1 MKQIYNRNCSPVFF
15 LPDAWWFPSFYFLL
29 LVYIMHDLFI
39 FLSILHFSSYLWLNW
54 NVNKFI
60 PFFFFLSWS
69 SLQTGIWSM
78 DWIWWVFGIV
88 VSQNGKLTIIAK
100 VLSQLSSYLCR
111 GAFLC
116 FLTKVGSMYFGK
128 AWFYAFE
135 IPFG

>member
-1 MKQIYNRNCSPVFF
+1 MKQIYNRNCCPVFF
-15 LPDAWWFPSFYFLL
+15 LPDAWWFPSFYFFL

-39 FLSILHFSSYLWLNW
+39 FLSILRFSSYLWLNW

-60 PFFFFLSWS
+60 PSFFFLSWS

-100 VLSQLSSYLCR
+100 VLSYHHTFV
-111 GAFLC
+111 GVPFYV